1 MLDQIF
7 GLGTSNIKLYTNT
20 NKIRLEKGV
29 RQGDSISPKL
39 FTACLENVFRGL
51 NWTSKGIPINGDR
64 LTNLRFADDVVL
76 FSESLQELQLMVEEL
91 RTASS
96 NVGLEINLSK
106 TKVMFNRNV
115 EILPIMT
122 ENVALDQ
129 VDRYIY
135 LGQLISI
142 HRNREPEVR
151 RRVALGWQAFGRLN
165 NVWRSKLPLC
175 LKRKVEYKTIQQI
188 DFTSAKMMK
197 KLDKKNQTGDAP
209 EPLTQYDKG
218 NCQISKILKDQRS
231 SDQLRRELAALNVKV
246 GIDLQPVFTSKKLDQ
261 VLDFNEQKPPIIN
274 NNCIVYSFKC
284 DLCDASYLKKMENS
298 KEIDLETALNLR
310 QTIFGQSN
318 FVTGL
323 EWLKSGFK
331 FRKEHNLSFGL
342 DVKKANLKAPMMCV
356 QAYILKHLFFAPQN
370 KGRSHYYNGPEEDH
384 TSIAESLN
392 PDVVKQ
398 RKVLTAAI
406 TDIIWKSRVGQSNC
420 VVGIPHEETYIQSQS
435 TYQPDGITEQIKLF
449 TFEDYKRLQEF
460 ISENSQAFEDGPG
473 FLILLYS
480 IVLTRTPK
488 QISEDLCGEFHQLL
502 QVVSTRQSNQAL
514 VNLLLTGVA
523 TPFIHNGKI
532 LEGNTH
538 VRSLNGI
545 ISRSEF
551 GFLIWCNDNAVVRE
565 LGSRLKTPFLP
576 IWITCCND
584 QYGILFNHNID
595 LVRDHK
601 AEYFFKLFFYNSS
614 QHVEKLATL
623 TIDSRHNEIMEED
636 NELVPLQCLISTK

>member
-1 MLDQIF
+1 
-7 GLGTSNIKLYTNT
+7 
-20 NKIRLEKGV
+20 
-29 RQGDSISPKL
+29 
-39 FTACLENVFRGL
+39 
-51 NWTSKGIPINGDR
+51 
-64 LTNLRFADDVVL
+64 
-76 FSESLQELQLMVEEL
+76 
-91 RTASS
+91 
-96 NVGLEINLSK
+96 
-106 TKVMFNRNV
+106 
-115 EILPIMT
+115 
-122 ENVALDQ
+122 
-129 VDRYIY
+129 
-135 LGQLISI
+135 
-142 HRNREPEVR
+142 
-151 RRVALGWQAFGRLN
+151 
-165 NVWRSKLPLC
+165 
-175 LKRKVEYKTIQQI
+175 
-188 DFTSAKMMK
+188 
-197 KLDKKNQTGDAP
+197 
-209 EPLTQYDKG
+209 
-218 NCQISKILKDQRS
+218 
-231 SDQLRRELAALNVKV
+231 
-246 GIDLQPVFTSKKLDQ
+246 
-261 VLDFNEQKPPIIN
+261 
-274 NNCIVYSFKC
+274 
-284 DLCDASYLKKMENS
+284 MENS

-384 TSIAESLN
+384 TSI
-392 PDVVKQ
+392 
-398 RKVLTAAI
+398 
-406 TDIIWKSRVGQSNC
+406 
-420 VVGIPHEETYIQSQS
+420 
-435 TYQPDGITEQIKLF
+435 
-449 TFEDYKRLQEF
+449 
-460 ISENSQAFEDGPG
+460 
-473 FLILLYS
+473 
-480 IVLTRTPK
+480 
-488 QISEDLCGEFHQLL
+488 ISEDLCGEFHQLL

-623 TIDSRHNEIMEED
+623 TIDSRHNEIMKED
-636 NELVPLQCLISTK
+636 NELVPLQCLISTKWNGAKVVLTNGVPLV